1 MWPWL
6 LTFDHQYLIS
16 SSRSLGGHLCPPPQ
30 VFFRYLRKNGMYGQP
45 LAPANAGMEALCFK
59 RSWFPRVQSDTLK
72 ILCPTTSPKAQ
83 VSSFTV
89 INYKDKQQN
98 LYILYQL
105 IFNIFIRWLVIRDK
119 WVNSIHRGRSWD
131 AAEGPGKKNNRA
143 FVYESR
149 TYLCATYSKFLNQQ
163 TRVWFHVRLPSLS
176 KQLVVISGTCDYSA
190 FRMLWHMLCI
200 YECTGLRCSVCGCRP
215 AAESRGCGCAE
226 FWVRAQG
233 EAPAV
238 MPGQWMGPGWRAQ
251 RGRGPEPPSL
261 WSDTLPSDRIW
272 RTHTHSCNIIVM
284 ESY

>member
-1 MWPWL
+1 M
-6 LTFDHQYLIS
+6 
-16 SSRSLGGHLCPPPQ
+16 
-30 VFFRYLRKNGMYGQP
+30 
-45 LAPANAGMEALCFK
+45 
-59 RSWFPRVQSDTLK
+59 
-72 ILCPTTSPKAQ
+72 
-83 VSSFTV
+83 
-89 INYKDKQQN
+89 
-98 LYILYQL
+98 
-105 IFNIFIRWLVIRDK
+105 
-119 WVNSIHRGRSWD
+119 
-131 AAEGPGKKNNRA
+131 
-143 FVYESR
+143 YESR

-272 RTHTHSCNIIVM
+272 RTHTHTQLQYYCHGKLLKSWNMDSCVVVLIFESCITSHVWLNGGSNEVSHYHSSWVVIVTVDFNLFYSCNFVMKNYVITCVLLLIIAIIFNSSNFTSWTNTQVRNDGQRLI
-284 ESY
+284 SFGQSLYTYTLCNISIILPLSVSLPYCKGSQL